1 MLVLFVWWKLLYKL
15 RYVSAL
21 WVRLLGASAL
31 VVASTAVMNEMVDVG
46 LTRSS
51 RVARFVRKTVGWL
64 TNVAVGTIGAV
75 AVVGTAGIVGT
86 AVVGSDVVV
95 LVVVCMLS
103 STGIVG
109 DGLRR
114 DDATRKFATR
124 GSRDVAINL
133 TEFSA

>member
-1 MLVLFVWWKLLYKL
+1 
-15 RYVSAL
+15 
-21 WVRLLGASAL
+21 
-31 VVASTAVMNEMVDVG
+31 MNEMVDVG

-64 TNVAVGTIGAV
+64 TNVAVGTVGAV
-75 AVVGTAGIVGT
+75 AVVVVVGAAGIVGT

-95 LVVVCMLS
+95 LVVVRMLS